1 MTCPPDAFRS
11 GRDLIVLEPGQTWS
25 RLLGHQALSMEFD
38 EVVRRRRM
46 VRAYDPDRPV
56 PAEIRDKLIEHALRA
71 PSAGFSQGWGF
82 LVLEETA
89 DLERYW
95 SATASGE
102 EPDGWLER
110 MRTAPLIIVP
120 MSNKSVYLDRYAQ
133 ADKGWTDRDE
143 SRWPVP
149 YWDIDTGFA
158 ALLIH
163 LTAVDQG
170 LGVLFLRTSGR
181 SGAALQGGVRR
192 SGGVHADRRAHRGLR
207 CSRQEVTVIAPGAPA
222 RGRSGASWP
231 VDRVRPAGRTGGSVP
246 S

>member
-1 MTCPPDAFRS
+1 
-11 GRDLIVLEPGQTWS
+11 
-25 RLLGHQALSMEFD
+25 MEFD

-46 VRAYDPDRPV
+46 VRSYDPDRPV
-56 PAEIRDKLIEHALRA
+56 PGPVRDKLIRHALRA

-82 LVLEETA
+82 LVLEEAA
-89 DLERYW
+89 DRALFW
-95 SATASGE
+95 SATATGP
-102 EPDGWLER
+102 EPDGWLTR

-170 LGVLFLRTSGR
+170 LASCFIGLP
-181 SGAALQGGVRR
+181 
-192 SGGVHADRRAHRGLR
+192 ADRVADFK
-207 CSRQEVTVIAPGAPA
+207 VTFGVPEPFTPIGALTVGYGAPDKRSPSLR
-222 RGRSGASWP
+222 RGHRP
-231 VDRVRPAGRTGGSVP
+231 VDEVVHHGRWTG
-246 S
+246 